1 MRPLRL
7 CGKIRILIF
16 GLPQGDNAV
25 SVYEVLMRVKEEK
38 GAGYF
43 VLLDPDRS
51 DDEAIVR
58 IAAECRDAG
67 VDAILVG
74 SSFLLSV
81 RFERMIARIK
91 RTVDLP
97 LIISPGGIG
106 QISRH
111 ADALFFYVLISG
123 RNPELLIGQQVKAA
137 PVLKEYGLEAIPT
150 AYMLVESGNF
160 TSAEYISDT
169 RPIPRDKN
177 DIAKAHALAAE
188 YMGMKMV
195 YLEAGSGA
203 RLSVPEEM
211 IRAVADYVSLPI
223 IVGGGIRDPEEARRK
238 ILAGASF
245 VVTGNVLEK
254 SMTPGLVRRFAD
266 AVHIGDQGSGTSP
279 LANSSP

>member
-1 MRPLRL
+1 MS
-7 CGKIRILIF
+7 I
-16 GLPQGDNAV
+16 
-25 SVYEVLMRVKEEK
+25 YEVLMQVKEEK

-51 DDEAIVR
+51 DGEAVVE
-58 IAAECRDAG
+58 IATECQDAG

-81 RFERMIARIK
+81 RFDHVIARIK
-91 RTVDLP
+91 RTVDIP
-97 LIISPGGIG
+97 LIISPGGVG
-106 QISRH
+106 QISRK
-111 ADALFFYVLISG
+111 ADALFFYSLISG

-137 PVLKEYGLEAIPT
+137 PILKEYGLEAIPT
-150 AYMLVESGNF
+150 AYMLIESGNF
-160 TSAEYISDT
+160 TSAEYISNT
-169 RPIPRDKN
+169 RPIPRNKN

-238 ILAGASF
+238 VRAGASF

-254 SMTPGLVRRFAD
+254 SMTHGLIRRFAD
-266 AVHIGDQGSGTSP
+266 AVHVGDQGSDTP
-279 LANSSP
+279 PPANSSP

>member
-1 MRPLRL
+1 
-7 CGKIRILIF
+7 
-16 GLPQGDNAV
+16 
-25 SVYEVLMRVKEEK
+25 MRVKEER

-43 VLLDPDRS
+43 VLLDPDRV
-51 DDEAIVR
+51 DDEAVVEV
-58 IAAECRDAG
+58 AAECRDAG
-67 VDAILVG
+67 VDALLVG

-81 RFERMIARIK
+81 RFDPMIARIK
-91 RTVDLP
+91 RTVEIP

-111 ADALFFYVLISG
+111 ADALFFYSLISG

-137 PVLKEYGLEAIPT
+137 PVLREYGLEAIST
-150 AYMLVESGNF
+150 GYMLIESGNF
-160 TSAEYISDT
+160 TAAEYVSNT
-169 RPIPRDKN
+169 RPIPRNKH

-211 IRAVADYVSLPI
+211 IRAVADYISLPI

-238 ILAGASF
+238 IQAGASF
-245 VVTGNVLEK
+245 VVTGNVLER
-254 SMTPGLVRRFAD
+254 SMTPGLIRRFAD
-266 AVHIGDQGSGTSP
+266 AVHISDQRS
-279 LANSSP
+279 AISSQVLSSAPHGEWGGAES